1 MSDLP
6 EIPNVVSE
14 IEEYDT
20 SDKEQVN
27 RARKKASRTRTDRLE
42 FVKAAMTMP
51 QGRAWFYDLLIRCH
65 VFNTPFDDD
74 PCRHAFRAGEANIGL
89 QVLSDIQES
98 APDDYT
104 KMIKE
109 NKSRKE

>member
-1 MSDLP
+1 METDLP
-6 EIPNVVSE
+6 SSVPE

-27 RARKKASRTRTDRLE
+27 KARKKASRTRVDRLK
-42 FVKAAMTMP
+42 FVEAAMTME
-51 QGRAWFYDLLIRCH
+51 QGRAWFYDFLIRCH

-89 QVLSDIQES
+89 MVLSDIQES
-98 APDDYT
+98 APDNYT

-109 NKSRKE
+109 CKSRNEK

>member
-1 MSDLP
+1 METELP
-6 EIPNVVSE
+6 SIVPET
-14 IEEYDT
+14 EEYDT

-27 RARKKASRTRTDRLE
+27 RARKKASRTRADRLK
-42 FVKAAMTMP
+42 FVEAAMTME
-51 QGRAWFYDLLIRCH
+51 QGRAWFYDFLIRCH

-89 QVLSDIQES
+89 MVLSDIQES
-98 APDDYT
+98 APDNYT

-109 NKSRKE
+109 NKSKKE

>member
-1 MSDLP
+1 METELP
-6 EIPNVVSE
+6 SIVPET
-14 IEEYDT
+14 EEYDT

-27 RARKKASRTRTDRLE
+27 RARKKASRTRADRLK
-42 FVKAAMTMP
+42 FVEAAMTME
-51 QGRAWFYDLLIRCH
+51 QGRAWFYDFLISCH

-89 QVLSDIQES
+89 MVLSDIQES
-98 APDDYT
+98 APDNYT

-109 NKSRKE
+109 NKSKKE